1 MREIRFLL
9 LSTGLWI
16 LTGLLYSFLFSLNAH
31 GLPYVSPSAPSQ
43 VPGPDKYILTF
54 APRPGQ
60 TLVYSL
66 QSRMN
71 AEGQGFIGRSLSMNT
86 QASGQIDLAVRQVS
100 TDQVFAELSSP
111 GIRVSV
117 MALGRQDDFTLEAPP
132 EDPVRVIF
140 DKTGRIRDVQ
150 NVEALEDQNR
160 MNFSILEV
168 LRNFL
173 PSYPDKPLAVGD
185 SWQDHK
191 RMMVPFEG
199 MNLTIEVEVTFTLD
213 AVMPSAQGRLGLVTA
228 AYAVNL
234 SGARAL
240 EEVAGIFKG
249 RGTGSGNLHLLLDAG
264 YFTEYALDYSVD
276 GSMAIRQG
284 ETDLAAWP
292 FTLSVNTSLSLLE
305 WRE

>member
-1 MREIRFLL
+1 MLRTLDGVSLILYLLTCLFLGPGVYPT
-9 LSTGLWI
+9 SCP
-16 LTGLLYSFLFSLNAH
+16 
-31 GLPYVSPSAPSQ
+31 LPGVYLQDQTSE
-43 VPGPDKYILTF
+43 KYILAF

-60 TLVYSL
+60 TLAYSL
-66 QSRMN
+66 QSRMT

-117 MALGRQDDFTLEAPP
+117 LALGRQDEFSLEAPP
-132 EDPVRVIF
+132 DDPVRVIF
-140 DKTGRIRDVQ
+140 DKAGRIREVQ

-160 MNFSILEV
+160 MNFSIIEV

-173 PSYPDKPLAVGD
+173 PSYPDQPLSLGD
-185 SWQDHK
+185 SWKDHK

-213 AVMPSAQGRLGLVTA
+213 AVIPSAQGRLGFVTA
-228 AYAVNL
+228 AYSVKL
-234 SGARAL
+234 SGARSL
-240 EEVAGIFKG
+240 ESASGIFEG
-249 RGTGSGNLHLLLDAG
+249 QGTGSGNLNVLLDAG
-264 YFTEYALDYSVD
+264 YFTEYRLDYTVD

-284 ETDLAAWP
+284 EVNLASWP
-292 FTLSVNTSLSLLE
+292 FTLVVNTSLTLLE
-305 WRE
+305 SRE